1 MLTAICAITESE
13 EEQFNMKPR
22 AGEHD
27 IWVLVTLFI

>member
-1 MLTAICAITESE
+1 MLAAICAIMESE

-22 AGEHD
+22 AGEQE